1 VSLWRSSSNW
11 KNTVSAAAR
20 PVRVDGLASHGA
32 TGRSRPAGRRLGEA
46 HASGAR
52 SITDTL
58 NDPLDVVE
66 EMLEGSC

>member
-1 VSLWRSSSNW
+1 VAQLQDW

-32 TGRSRPAGRRLGEA
+32 TGRSSPAGRRLGEA
-46 HASGAR
+46 HTSGAK

-58 NDPLDVVE
+58 IESGL
-66 EMLEGSC
+66 LIL

>member
-1 VSLWRSSSNW
+1 MEL
-11 KNTVSAAAR
+11 
-20 PVRVDGLASHGA
+20 
-32 TGRSRPAGRRLGEA
+32 PAEADQQVGGSVEA